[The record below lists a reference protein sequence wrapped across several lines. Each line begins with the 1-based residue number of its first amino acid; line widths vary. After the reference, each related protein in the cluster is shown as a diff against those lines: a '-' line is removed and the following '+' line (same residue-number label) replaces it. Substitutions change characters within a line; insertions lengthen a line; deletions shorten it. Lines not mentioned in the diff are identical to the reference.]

1 MSDEHEG
8 RRRPFGPSSQASPPT
23 TLTSGTDSPAPHSGP
38 TEFRR
43 EHSTS
48 AHERLSFSQ
57 AQGYEEIS
65 GPLRLGELPD
75 DARTGIWNTFFPSMR
90 QVLQRAGR
98 HAPRQIV
105 RLDGKW
111 HDILQAMHTDF
122 HKLPL
127 DEWTAAFETNRSM
140 LREYIETWPFN
151 KVFDLIQ
158 FVLRHPKCPP
168 GFIRDMKRTF
178 AECRLAY
185 TIDAGPPPTILP
197 AVTPEEG
204 DAVVGALRT
213 LRDAGLDGSAAHLRK
228 AAACIN
234 AGDCAGSVRESIHAV
249 ESVARQLDPNAA
261 QALGPALN
269 ALEKR
274 GALHPALKDAFSKLY
289 GYTSDEQG
297 VRHALLDR
305 SDAQVGQD
313 EAVFMLGACA
323 SFASYLWRKHV
334 AGASA

>member
-8 RRRPFGPSSQASPPT
+8 PRRPFGPPSQASPPT

-57 AQGYEEIS
+57 AQRYEEIP
-65 GPLRLGELPD
+65 GPLKLEELPNE
-75 DARTGIWNTFFPSMR
+75 ARTRIWNLFFVHLKKSM
-90 QVLQRAGR
+90 VTSSLGGGPWLGRAWDDMLEAA
-98 HAPRQIV
+98 HA
-105 RLDGKW
+105 
-111 HDILQAMHTDF
+111 DF
-122 HKLPL
+122 HISPL
-127 DEWTAAFETNRSM
+127 DEWRSDFWPNCKK
-140 LREYIETWPFN
+140 LREYIETQPFK

-158 FVLRHPKCPP
+158 FVLRHPQRPP
-168 GFIRDMKRTF
+168 GFIRDMKHKF

-204 DAVVGALRT
+204 DVVVGALQT
-213 LRDAGLDGSAAHLRK
+213 LRDGGLDASAGHLRQ
-228 AAACIN
+228 ASERIN
-234 AGDCAGSVRESIHAV
+234 EGDWAGSVRESIHAV
-249 ESVARQLDPNAA
+249 ESVARQLDPKASRT
-261 QALGPALN
+261 LGPALKSI
-269 ALEKR
+269 ERR
-274 GALHPALKDAFSKLY
+274 GALHPALKTAFSRLY

-297 VRHALLDR
+297 IRHASLGHADTP
-305 SDAQVGQD
+305 VGKD

-323 SFASYLWRKHV
+323 SFASYLWRRHV
-334 AGASA
+334 AGAPS